1 MPLQNMNPLLP
12 QNPNEELAYAIWYK
26 DQEKI
31 KGRLGSNQRLAA
43 YNDYV
48 SALVEGK
55 SLIGIR
61 TGQPVWVGKGSQI
74 KRLLYE
80 DVVDFKTQH
89 SIVIFTGTPIVPVT
103 VVLTYPYAWAS
114 ISTSSAT
121 NFAAVVTGATAP
133 LTFSIV
139 TGSLPAGLS
148 LNTTTGAITGTS
160 TTASTGSV
168 SIKVVDT
175 NGDEDT
181 SPVYSWTVSAPVV
194 VVVTYPYNWANITTL
209 MPTNFAAVV
218 TGATAPLTFS
228 IVTGS
233 LPSGL
238 SLNSSN
244 GLVYGTAS
252 MFAWGTS
259 GTIAIKVVDTNGDE
273 DTSPTY
279 SWNVT

>member
-1 MPLQNMNPLLP
+1 MPSQNMNPLLP
-12 QNPNEELAYAIWYK
+12 QNPIEEFAYELWHR
-26 DQEKI
+26 DQDRI
-31 KGRLGSNQRLAA
+31 RHNQGNRERLAA
-43 YNDYV
+43 YDNYV
-48 SALVEGK
+48 ANLVEGK
-55 SLIGIR
+55 SLLDVE
-61 TGQPVWVGKGSQI
+61 TGQPVWIGRTATF
-74 KRLLYE
+74 KRIQYE
-80 DVVDFKTQH
+80 GLVKFKTQH
-89 SIVIFTGTPIVPVT
+89 SIVIFTGTPPVT

-121 NFAAVVTGATAP
+121 SFAAVVTGSTAP

-160 TTASTGSV
+160 TTASSGSV

-238 SLNSSN
+238 SLNSSS

-252 MFAWGTS
+252 MLAWGTS
-259 GTIAIKVVDTNGDE
+259 GTIAIKVVDTNSDE

-279 SWNVT
+279 TWNVT